1 MEDLRKNAINYGMY
15 LGLILIAFNTIIY
28 AVDINLFTNMWVGIL
43 TMIIMVSVAV
53 FTTVKHKNK
62 LGGFLS
68 FKEAFSSFII
78 TVIVGSLI
86 SVIYTI
92 VLFNFIDPEAKTIL
106 TENLIKYTTGLMEK
120 FGAKPADINEAVK
133 EMSKTDS
140 YGIYGQ
146 LKGYVSSI
154 VIYSIIGL
162 ITALII
168 KRDRPLSL

>member
-1 MEDLRKNAINYGMY
+1 
-15 LGLILIAFNTIIY
+15 
-28 AVDINLFTNMWVGIL
+28 
-43 TMIIMVSVAV
+43 
-53 FTTVKHKNK
+53 
-62 LGGFLS
+62 
-68 FKEAFSSFII
+68 
-78 TVIVGSLI
+78 
-86 SVIYTI
+86 
-92 VLFNFIDPEAKTIL
+92 
-106 TENLIKYTTGLMEK
+106 MEK

-168 KRDRPLSL
+168 KRDRPQSL

>member
-43 TMIIMVSVAV
+43 SMIIMVSVAV
-53 FTTVKHKNK
+53 FTTVKYKNK

-86 SVIYTI
+86 SVLYTI
-92 VLFNFIDPEAKTIL
+92 VLFNFIDPEAGRIL
-106 TENLIKYTTGLMEK
+106 GENLIKYTTGLMEK

-133 EMSKTDS
+133 EMAKTDS

-146 LKGYVSSI
+146 LKGYISSI

-162 ITALII
+162 VTALII
-168 KRDRPLSL
+168 KRDRPQSL